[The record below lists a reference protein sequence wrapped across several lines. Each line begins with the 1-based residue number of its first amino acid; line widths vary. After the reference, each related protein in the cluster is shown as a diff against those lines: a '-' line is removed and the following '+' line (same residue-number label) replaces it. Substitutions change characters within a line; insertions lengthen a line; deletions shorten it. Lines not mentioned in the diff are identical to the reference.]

1 MKLLS
6 GKLTYANV
14 VATLALFLVVAGGTA
29 FAAKQMLPN
38 NSVGTKQIKK
48 EAVTPA
54 KLSKASKA
62 ALTGAQGPKGDTG
75 PAGPQGQKGD
85 AGLKGDQGEPGLK
98 GEPGLRGEPGPF
110 PATLP
115 AGKSLSGY
123 LEILAET
130 TPITT
135 QSASFAFPLSAPPA
149 VHFIASGESTPAG
162 CTGNSTDPGAE
173 PGNLCIFVL
182 ESLNVGEAGE
192 TGPEGG
198 DEVADVRGFA
208 VLARPQSVPAG
219 VYFLK
224 TRWVVT
230 E

>member
-1 MKLLS
+1 MKRLS

-14 VATLALFLVVAGGTA
+14 VATLALFLVLAGGTA
-29 FAAKQMLPN
+29 FAAKQMLPG
-38 NSVGTKQIKK
+38 NSVGTRQIKK

-54 KLSKASKA
+54 KLSGAAKA
-62 ALTGAQGPKGDTG
+62 ALTGAQGPKGDAG
-75 PAGPQGQKGD
+75 PQGPKGDAGPQGQKGD
-85 AGLKGDQGEPGLK
+85 AGPKGDP

-135 QSASFAFPLSAPPA
+135 ESASFAFPLTAAPTE
-149 VHFIASGESTPAG
+149 HFIASGESAPAG
-162 CTGNSTDPGAE
+162 CTGDSTDPGAE
-173 PGNLCIFVL
+173 AGNLCIFVL
-182 ESLNVGEAGE
+182 SSANVGEAGE

-198 DEVADVRGFA
+198 DEVTDPRGFA
-208 VLARPQSVPAG
+208 VFARPQGAG
-219 VYFLK
+219 IYFLK

>member
-1 MKLLS
+1 MKRLS

-29 FAAKQMLPN
+29 FAAKQMLPK

-75 PAGPQGQKGD
+75 LAGPQGQKGD
-85 AGLKGDQGEPGLK
+85 TGQKGDQ

-115 AGKSLSGY
+115 TGKSLSGY

-135 QSASFAFPLSAPPA
+135 ESASFAFPLSTAPS

-162 CTGNSTDPGAE
+162 CTGDSTDPGAE

-182 ESLNVGEAGE
+182 ETANVGEAGE
-192 TGPEGG
+192 TGPEEG

-208 VLARPQSVPAG
+208 VFARPQAAG
-219 VYFLK
+219 IYFLK

-230 E
+230 G

>member
-1 MKLLS
+1 MKRLS

-14 VATLALFLVVAGGTA
+14 VATLALFLVIAGGTA

-62 ALTGAQGPKGDTG
+62 ALTGAQGPRGDTG

-98 GEPGLRGEPGPF
+98 GEPGPRGEPGPF

-135 QSASFAFPLSAPPA
+135 ESASFAFPLSAAPSL
-149 VHFIASGESTPAG
+149 HFIASGESTPPAARVTRPTQG
-162 CTGNSTDPGAE
+162 QA
-173 PGNLCIFVL
+173 GNLCIFVL
-182 ESLNVGEAGE
+182 ESANVGEAGE
-192 TGPEGG
+192 TGPEDG
-198 DEVADVRGFA
+198 DEIADVRGFA
-208 VLARPQSVPAG
+208 VFARPQAVAAG
-219 VYFLK
+219 IYFLK

>member
-1 MKLLS
+1 MKRLS
-6 GKLTYANV
+6 ARLTYADV

-38 NSVGTKQIKK
+38 NSVGTKQIRK

-62 ALTGAQGPKGDTG
+62 ALAGTQGPKGDTG
-75 PAGPQGQKGD
+75 LAGPQGPQGQKGD
-85 AGLKGDQGEPGLK
+85 AGQKGDQ

-115 AGKSLSGY
+115 TGKSLSGY
-123 LEILAET
+123 LEILAES

-135 QSASFAFPLSAPPA
+135 ESASFAFPLSAAPS

-162 CTGNSTDPGAE
+162 CTGDSTDPGAE

-182 ESLNVGEAGE
+182 ESANVGEAGE
-192 TGPEGG
+192 TGPGEG
-198 DEVADVRGFA
+198 DDVADVRGFA
-208 VLARPQSVPAG
+208 ILARPVVKG
-219 VYFLK
+219 GIYFLK